1 MSQVSGTRHGQL
13 HLHGLDP
20 LVLSFDEALYLAL
33 VAVSLLLL
41 PREDALSEAELVS
54 NVASQTQK
62 QTLLVSL
69 LQLKDGLLESLDSV
83 EPDVLLPRDQERSEL
98 VEVMPLVLV
107 LPRP

>member
-1 MSQVSGTRHGQL
+1 L

-41 PREDALSEAELVS
+41 PGEDALSEAELVS

-62 QTLLVSL
+62 QTLLVGL
-69 LQLKDGLLESLDSV
+69 LQLKDGLLKSFNSV
-83 EPDVLLPRDQERSEL
+83 EPDVLLPRD
-98 VEVMPLVLV
+98 
-107 LPRP
+107 